1 MAMQENSFV
10 IRRIAIFLIL
20 LTAIFFGVGWAL
32 VKAGSIEKSTYV
44 NLAGI
49 VGGVASVIGLIGLV
63 RPPLTRRDFEGV
75 EWESLAKIAETEK
88 QLAALDGKK
97 AQAHSELQQLTRTRE
112 ELADLVKRASTVLF
126 LREELDRSAEFIVTF
141 LDKNPD
147 LRKQLENHRENTRR
161 LKSLN
166 EELSAHPDVA
176 LIADVLSR
184 VRIRGAIRRKE
195 LMQTLDQIPLLGPIL
210 KLTILILDS
219 YAQAVRILLR
229 RPKG

>member
-1 MAMQENSFV
+1 M